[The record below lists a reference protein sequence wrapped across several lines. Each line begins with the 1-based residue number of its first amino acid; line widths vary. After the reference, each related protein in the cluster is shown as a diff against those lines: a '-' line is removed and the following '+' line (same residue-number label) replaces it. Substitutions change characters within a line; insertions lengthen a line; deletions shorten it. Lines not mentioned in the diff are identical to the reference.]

1 MNPAQA
7 MVILNSLDVRDH
19 QAVEVWD
26 ENGSKYT
33 WVIYR
38 HSDDSYWLWSF
49 GYVGAMYHG
58 RYTKRRMADML
69 VNKFEGVTGG

>member
-7 MVILNSLDVRDH
+7 MVILNSLGVRDH
-19 QAVEVWD
+19 QAVEVHD

-38 HSDDSYWLWSF
+38 SSKSKYALWSF
-49 GYVGAMYHG
+49 GYVGEMYHG
-58 RYTKRRMADML
+58 TYVKRHLADLL